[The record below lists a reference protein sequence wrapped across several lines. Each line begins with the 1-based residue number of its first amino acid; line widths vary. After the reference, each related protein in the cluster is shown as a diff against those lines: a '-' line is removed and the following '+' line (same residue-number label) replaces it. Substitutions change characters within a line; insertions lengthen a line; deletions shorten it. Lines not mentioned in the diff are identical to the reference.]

1 MEISLTIKGLPP
13 AKDGATSIFN
23 KQHRHHIRVVD
34 LLRMAKHPLDNSQWN
49 RTENRDI
56 GLELVMTDTLAG
68 LPGDAIN
75 YLGGVSDVLQV
86 DRRNVYLAHLG
97 DLAHA
102 TLYYNDNQIR

>member
-1 MEISLTIKGLPP
+1 MDRLPRLGLPL
-13 AKDGATSIFN
+13 
-23 KQHRHHIRVVD
+23 Q
-34 LLRMAKHPLDNSQWN
+34 LRKWN

-56 GLELVMTDTLAG
+56 GLELVMTDTVAG

-86 DRRNVYLAHLG
+86 DRRNVHLAHLG

-102 TLYYNDNQIR
+102 TLYYNDNQIRQVRYSVERGDALGYRVRVWVL